1 MNRLSAGVLIALLAG
16 GCQSMGQGKVTTRE
30 CPPQMQRT
38 ATTEPSTHLAAG
50 GMGVAPREVTD
61 SAGTGNFASRPGD
74 TRLISAGGAN
84 PPWSIR
90 LLRPPAQRRQCPNAS
105 LPEAAASRLAPSA
118 TDPPGVTVDV
128 RGDGGEAIVA

>member
-1 MNRLSAGVLIALLAG
+1 MNRCSAGVLIAFLAG
-16 GCQSMGQGKVTTRE
+16 GCQSMGQGQVSTRE

-74 TRLISAGGAN
+74 TRLISAGRGQPPVEQQTSSSPGA
-84 PPWSIR
+84 
-90 LLRPPAQRRQCPNAS
+90 PPAAS
-105 LPEAAASRLAPSA
+105 ERLVAGGRGV
-118 TDPPGVTVDV
+118 PPRTECD
-128 RGDGGEAIVA
+128 